1 LAQLHAITH
10 LVIDMDGV
18 LYRGNNPLPGLP
30 EFFEFLRGRGIG
42 FRLATNNSGSTP
54 QQYAAKLRR
63 MGADV
68 APGEII
74 TSGTATAR
82 WLAGRLPPGAR
93 VHVFGEASLRT
104 AVTEAG
110 FELADEDVSAV
121 VASIDWDVTFDK
133 IKRACL
139 LIRRGA
145 LFVATNLDPTRPTE
159 EGLVPGT
166 GALIAAIA
174 TGAEVQP
181 IAIGKPEPT
190 MFEQA
195 MAEMGA
201 TPATTAT
208 LGDRIDTDMEG
219 GRRAGLT
226 TIMVLSGS
234 TLRPEAEAYGCEHI
248 FEDITDLLSTWQT
261 ARTAPP
267 ADPTPHPLGGSG
279 PREEPAFQGV
289 TDARTPL

>member
-1 LAQLHAITH
+1 LSRLRDIKY

-18 LYRGNNPLPGLP
+18 LYRGNDPLPKLP
-30 EFFEFLRGRGIG
+30 DFFEFLRGHGIG
-42 FRLATNNSGSTP
+42 FRLATNNSGLTP
-54 QQYAAKLRR
+54 QQYAAKLRM
-63 MGADV
+63 MGAEV
-68 APGEII
+68 APKEII
-74 TSGTATAR
+74 TSGTATAH
-82 WLAGRLPPGAR
+82 WLAERYPAGTRA
-93 VHVFGEASLRT
+93 HVFGEASLRT
-104 AVTEAG
+104 AMTDAG
-110 FELADEDVSAV
+110 FVLADEDVAV
-121 VASIDWDVTFDK
+121 VAASIDWGVTFDK

-201 TPATTAT
+201 RPETTAT
-208 LGDRIDTDMEG
+208 LGDRIDTDMVG
-219 GRRAGLT
+219 GARAGLK

-234 TLRPEAEAYGCEHI
+234 TGRAEAEAYGPDLI
-248 FEDITDLLSTWQT
+248 FEDIAGLTRAWQT
-261 ARTAPP
+261 ALVPDVER
-267 ADPTPHPLGGSG
+267 SG
-279 PREEPAFQGV
+279 
-289 TDARTPL
+289 

>member
-1 LAQLHAITH
+1 LRQLSDIKH

-18 LYRGNNPLPGLP
+18 LYRGNDPLPKLS
-30 EFFEFLRGRGIG
+30 EFFAFLRGQGIG

-54 QQYAAKLRR
+54 AQYAAKLEK
-63 MGADV
+63 MDAKV
-68 APGEII
+68 APAEII

-82 WLAGRLPPGAR
+82 WMAERYPAGTR
-93 VHVFGEASLRT
+93 VHVFGEVSLRT
-104 AVTEAG
+104 AMTEAG
-110 FELADEDVSAV
+110 FVLADDDVAV
-121 VASIDWDVTFDK
+121 VAASIDWGVTFDK
-133 IKRACL
+133 LKRACL
-139 LIRRGA
+139 LIRQGA

-174 TGAEVQP
+174 TGAETQP
-181 IAIGKPEPT
+181 IVIGKPEPT

-201 TPATTAT
+201 TSATSAT

-226 TIMVLSGS
+226 TILVLSGS
-234 TLRPEAEAYGCEHI
+234 TARPDAEAYRPDLL
-248 FEDITDLLSTWQT
+248 FEDIADLLAAWQ
-261 ARTAPP
+261 AALR
-267 ADPTPHPLGGSG
+267 S
-279 PREEPAFQGV
+279 
-289 TDARTPL
+289 